1 MHIHILDLKE
11 NLRNFFPLK
20 SEEDFKR
27 LDQAAEDLLVR
38 DDGFLNHA
46 AMFAESALGTQ
57 NDFIE
62 EIRDQHVRAV
72 RNACLHLENTLLEAS
87 TGSGVVGYEDGDA
100 LIYDVR
106 KIIKKCSGAPD
117 KVVDRYVRNGLNVK
131 TQKEV
136 KWNAYVNIEVFLKN
150 LFHHGYRNYL
160 EYVTD
165 CEIQLVAIKQGK
177 GKVNQKMFDEK
188 EQNKNF
194 YQAQIQG

>member
-72 RNACLHLENTLLEAS
+72 RNACLHLENT
-87 TGSGVVGYEDGDA
+87 
-100 LIYDVR
+100 R
-106 KIIKKCSGAPD
+106 NM
-117 KVVDRYVRNGLNVK
+117 YV
-131 TQKEV
+131 
-136 KWNAYVNIEVFLKN
+136 
-150 LFHHGYRNYL
+150 
-160 EYVTD
+160 
-165 CEIQLVAIKQGK
+165 
-177 GKVNQKMFDEK
+177 
-188 EQNKNF
+188 
-194 YQAQIQG
+194 